1 MLFAK
6 RIGCDF
12 MRLFSPWAL
21 WFLSFIPLVVLMY
34 ILKQKF
40 EERQIGSIYLWQQV
54 LKDIEVNTPWQKLKK
69 NLLLF
74 LQLLSILFLVFAL
87 SDPYLYTRGGMY
99 SNLVIILDNTGSM
112 NARQGEGTRLE
123 KAKQLAE
130 EMINHSGTKANIT
143 LLSVD
148 RTPRVEIGKTTDKG
162 EAISRL
168 RAIEP
173 NNSSG
178 SINDSVSLVR
188 AMVKQYEGN
197 SGYKAVFYTDSP
209 VDTEDLNA
217 EVVSLASEL
226 QNASLDY
233 ISYSDDNGKL
243 TALVRA
249 TNRSNSPLSREISLY
264 GNDKVLDI
272 KNIELPARETM
283 TVYFEGIST
292 NAPYI
297 WAELTEKDDL
307 EEDNQVYSVVEFTK
321 SSKVLLVSTSNV
333 FIERALSN
341 IKGLELYKTN
351 PDEDL
356 EEGYDL
362 YIFDSVTPEVLPKS
376 GSVLLLNPPAGN
388 GIVEVGAE
396 LQGGIAD
403 IITHPITKY
412 MENADFTVSKL
423 KSMEVPFWSEAL
435 INVGENTAA
444 FSGEYKGRKTA
455 VIGFDLHN
463 SDFALTTEYPIFMYN
478 LAAYLVGIDTEGR
491 TSYVCGDSIDL
502 NPNPEVK
509 EAAVKDPAGE
519 VHRLG
524 LTYPMLPFDKT
535 GQFGVYELTQEIGET
550 EKVSSFAVNFPVESE
565 SVNNQQLAPEVQKAS
580 AAGTALGGTRLQ
592 EWLLGLLLL
601 AAAVEWMVYI
611 RGY

>member
-1 MLFAK
+1 
-6 RIGCDF
+6 
-12 MRLFSPWAL
+12 MRLFSPWTL
-21 WFLSFIPLVVLMY
+21 WFLSFMPLVVLMY

-87 SDPYLYTRGGMY
+87 SDPYLYTKGGMY
-99 SNLVIILDNTGSM
+99 SNLVIVMDNTGSM
-112 NARQGEGTRLE
+112 NAKYEGNTRLT

-130 EMINHSGTKANIT
+130 EMINRSGTKVNIT
-143 LLSVD
+143 LLTVD
-148 RTPRVEIGKTTDKG
+148 RSPRVEIGKTTNKG
-162 EAISRL
+162 EAITKL
-168 RAIEP
+168 KAIEP

-178 SINDSVSLVR
+178 NINDSVTLVR

-209 VDTEDLNA
+209 VDTGDLNA

-226 QNASLDY
+226 QNVSLDY
-233 ISYSDDNGKL
+233 ISYSNDNGKL

-249 TNRSNSPLSREISLY
+249 TNRSNTPFTREISLY

-272 KNIELPARETM
+272 KNVELPAGETM
-283 TVYFEGIST
+283 TVYFEGISA
-292 NAPYI
+292 NAAYI

-307 EEDNQVYSVVEFTK
+307 EEDNQVYGVVNFANPR
-321 SSKVLLVSTSNV
+321 KVLLVSTNNV
-333 FIERALSN
+333 FIEKALSN
-341 IKGLELYKTN
+341 IKGLELYRTN

-362 YIFDSVTPEVLPKS
+362 YIFDSAAPFALPKS

-403 IITHPITKY
+403 IIMHPITKY

-423 KSMEVPFWSEAL
+423 KSIEAPFWSDVLISVGGNAAAL
-435 INVGENTAA
+435 
-444 FSGEYKGRKTA
+444 SGEYKGRKTA

-463 SDFALTTEYPIFMYN
+463 SDFALTTEYPIFVYN

-491 TSYVCGDSIDL
+491 SSYVCGDSIDL
-502 NPNPEVK
+502 NPSPEVK
-509 EAAVKDPAGE
+509 EASVKDPYGTI
-519 VHRLG
+519 HRLE

-535 GQFGVYELTQEIGET
+535 GQFGVYELTQKIGET

-565 SVNNQQLAPEVQKAS
+565 SVNSKLLAPEEQKAS
-580 AAGTALGGTRLQ
+580 AAGTALGGIRLQ
-592 EWLLGLLLL
+592 EWFLGLLLL
-601 AAAVEWMVYI
+601 VAAIEWVVYI